1 MYAEKYARMRKY
13 GVPENSVRRC
23 MIMDGVDDENRDA
36 CVPENK
42 REDRE
47 PTAETD
53 TTTGREGP
61 EEKGGGGFYKKILAF
76 FRRRVFRIR
85 DENVQNKNEESNDD
99 GNFAYSSTKQRHEHE
114 QKYDQDDRDVH
125 DSYASASTV
134 SYGTNVDVDVD
145 VKTNRANRAIRE
157 PQQNV
162 VPSLEEVLT
171 TRSRLRPVTASVQ
184 GARALSSSS
193 SSSQ

>member
-47 PTAETD
+47 PTTETNA
-53 TTTGREGP
+53 TTGREGP

-85 DENVQNKNEESNDD
+85 DENAQNKNKDINDDGD
-99 GNFAYSSTKQRHEHE
+99 GNFAYSSTKQRHEDE
-114 QKYDQDDRDVH
+114 QKYDQDDQDVH

-145 VKTNRANRAIRE
+145 VKTKRATRE

-162 VPSLEEVLT
+162 APTLEEVLT
-171 TRSRLRPVTASVQ
+171 ARMRLRPVKGSVQ
-184 GARALSSSS
+184 CPRAFS